1 MADPRGFL
9 KNRERVERPTRPVPV
24 RIMDFKDVY
33 VRQDEA
39 IVRTQAGRCMDCG
52 IPFCHSGCP
61 LGNLIPEWN
70 DLVRRGRWDEAA
82 ARLHSTNNFPEV
94 TGRICPAPCE
104 DSCTLGINQPAVT
117 IKQTEVAI
125 AEQIFDN
132 DWLEPVVPARLNGHT
147 VAVVGSGPAGLAAA
161 QPGGLLVE
169 LKTLLLG
176 DRQHALDR
184 GWTDP
189 SLRGLAVE
197 HVAGGG
203 YRNVGEAGD
212 VGQFQLGA

>member
-1 MADPRGFL
+1 MLRQCLLETFLALLADAQRRARADQGDMRLGRHVQRAGQLRAGFAVVADHRTEVL
-9 KNRERVERPTRPVPV
+9 GIQRTVQCDHRRAGRLDLAIPG
-24 RIMDFKDVY
+24 
-33 VRQDEA
+33 
-39 IVRTQAGRCMDCG
+39 IVRRQAAGDDQRIAASRAQHLDELA
-52 IPFCHSGCP
+52 
-61 LGNLIPEWN
+61 LG
-70 DLVRRGRWDEAA
+70 VR
-82 ARLHSTNNFPEV
+82 L
-94 TGRICPAPCE
+94 
-104 DSCTLGINQPAVT
+104 
-117 IKQTEVAI
+117 
-125 AEQIFDN
+125 
-132 DWLEPVVPARLNGHT
+132 
-147 VAVVGSGPAGLAAA
+147 VVGPGDQQLVTALSRTLLEQLGQACIAGVFQVRHDETEGPGLAAA

>member
-70 DLVRRGRWDEAA
+70 DLARRGEWHDAIE
-82 ARLHSTNNFPEV
+82 RLHEEFKR
-94 TGRICPAPCE
+94 RIKTQCLLPCAETACMLFWALLASGQITLRRVDGWDTLHLAPA
-104 DSCTLGINQPAVT
+104 D
-117 IKQTEVAI
+117 
-125 AEQIFDN
+125 
-132 DWLEPVVPARLNGHT
+132 EPLD
-147 VAVVGSGPAGLAAA
+147 LAA
-161 QPGGLLVE
+161 
-169 LKTLLLG
+169 
-176 DRQHALDR
+176 
-184 GWTDP
+184 
-189 SLRGLAVE
+189 
-197 HVAGGG
+197 
-203 YRNVGEAGD
+203 
-212 VGQFQLGA
+212 

>member
-70 DLVRRGRWDEAA
+70 NFAWQGRWPEAIE
-82 ARLHSTNNFPEV
+82 RLHNVTWNFLGERPEDADA
-94 TGRICPAPCE
+94 GPFRSPAPG
-104 DSCTLGINQPAVT
+104 DRLTA
-117 IKQTEVAI
+117 
-125 AEQIFDN
+125 AE
-132 DWLEPVVPARLNGHT
+132 
-147 VAVVGSGPAGLAAA
+147 LAA
-161 QPGGLLVE
+161 E
-169 LKTLLLG
+169 LDEDT
-176 DRQHALDR
+176 R
-184 GWTDP
+184 TD
-189 SLRGLAVE
+189 
-197 HVAGGG
+197 
-203 YRNVGEAGD
+203 
-212 VGQFQLGA
+212 